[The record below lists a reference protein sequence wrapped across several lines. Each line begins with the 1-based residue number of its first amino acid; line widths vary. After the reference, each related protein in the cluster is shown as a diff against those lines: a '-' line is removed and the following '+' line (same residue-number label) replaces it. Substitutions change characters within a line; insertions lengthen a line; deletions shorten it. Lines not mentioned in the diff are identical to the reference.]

1 MFDIIRKTAASLAER
16 NSELIREA
24 KKPISQRLG
33 EFVDPDKAKRRTKI
47 LVFISFILA
56 VIATYLYKAEVN
68 RKEKHIKAVA
78 SIRQFAVDYDP
89 SLEGKTD
96 LEILAA
102 VHLLT
107 LELFNWTLKI
117 EELEAELKI
126 LTKMLP
132 EWQSFERNLYYF
144 SSVKKSWSDARKDCQ
159 QRHAADLVT
168 CRFGEEQE
176 KGSCTAYCENIG
188 RGKGGREGG
197 RKGGRKEKGR
207 KEKEGREE
215 KERAMDKK
223 GEEGRKGG
231 RRKKKREK
239 GEERKKEER
248 EGGREEEGMMAQ
260 YWNGTTCH
268 S

>member
-1 MFDIIRKTAASLAER
+1 MAPKAPPKPPPKPPVKAGP
-16 NSELIREA
+16 
-24 KKPISQRLG
+24 KKPIFQRLG

-168 CRFGEEQE
+168 CRFGEEQIFIDE
-176 KGSCTAYCENIG
+176 VANRNKRSYWIGLQKNTSGPRGLVWVDGHDADNHFWAPRQPSGGYKETCIHVASHCSVKHCWHDAPCSHATYFSC
-188 RGKGGREGG
+188 KM
-197 RKGGRKEKGR
+197 KP
-207 KEKEGREE
+207 
-215 KERAMDKK
+215 KK
-223 GEEGRKGG
+223 VWF
-231 RRKKKREK
+231 
-239 GEERKKEER
+239 
-248 EGGREEEGMMAQ
+248 
-260 YWNGTTCH
+260 Y
-268 S
+268 